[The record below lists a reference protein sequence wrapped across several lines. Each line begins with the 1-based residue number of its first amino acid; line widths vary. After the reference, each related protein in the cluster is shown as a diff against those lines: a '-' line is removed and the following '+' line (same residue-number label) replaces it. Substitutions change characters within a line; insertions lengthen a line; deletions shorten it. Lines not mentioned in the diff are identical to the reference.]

1 MPRSTQL
8 RAQVQR
14 RHSCMIRDLLWRRS
28 VRRPATL
35 ACAIFSA
42 HTALAQTTVSRC
54 PLPNPILAVVPE
66 VFVPGLG
73 HLYIGGGETKRG
85 KVLLSSMAAGMMLI
99 VGSAATGAGSADHTA
114 HDFAIDVGADA
125 MIASWL
131 LSIGDIIP
139 AMVRERRR
147 CERGDERSRFNA
159 RAVVLPAPTGRRL
172 RAGLS
177 IRLAVP

>member
-1 MPRSTQL
+1 MPFRG
-8 RAQVQR
+8 RAA
-14 RHSCMIRDLLWRRS
+14 LAS
-28 VRRPATL
+28 VIL
-35 ACAIFSA
+35 SGQS
-42 HTALAQTTVSRC
+42 ALAQTPVRQC

-66 VFVPGLG
+66 VFVPGVG
-73 HLYIGGGETKRG
+73 HLLIGGGETKRG
-85 KVLLSSMAAGMMLI
+85 KVLLSSMLAGTMLV

-139 AMVRERRR
+139 AMIRERRR

-159 RAVVLPAPTGRRL
+159 RAVILPAPTSRRL

-177 IRLAVP
+177 IRIAVQ